1 MDTIRVLI
9 ADDHAIVRTGLAT
22 LLEAKGGIE
31 VVGEAETGDE
41 AVRRTLRLRPD
52 LVVMDLMMPETDGIE
67 ATRQIKAAAPE
78 TKVLILTTST
88 VSDDLSRALA
98 AGADGVVIK
107 SAATAELVTAI
118 RAVAAGQTAVSDEV
132 RELLS
137 DDPPVPELTPRQR
150 DILHSLVR
158 GLTNR
163 DIALELGISTD
174 VVKQHVMA
182 LLDKIG
188 AANRTEAVAIALRK
202 NLLKG

>member
-98 AGADGVVIK
+98 AGADGAVIK

-118 RAVAAGQTAVSDEV
+118 RAVAAGRTAVSDEV

-137 DDPPVPELTPRQR
+137 EDPPAPELTPRQR
-150 DILHSLVR
+150 DILRSLVR

-163 DIALELGISTD
+163 DIAIELGISTD
-174 VVKQHVMA
+174 VVKQHVMS
-182 LLDKIG
+182 LLEKIG

-202 NLLKG
+202 NLL

>member
-98 AGADGVVIK
+98 AGADGAVIK
-107 SAATAELVTAI
+107 SVATAELVTAI
-118 RAVAAGQTAVSDEV
+118 RAVAAGRTAVSDEV

-137 DDPPVPELTPRQR
+137 EDPPVPELTPRQR

>member
-98 AGADGVVIK
+98 AGADGAVIK

>member
-98 AGADGVVIK
+98 AGADGAVIK
-107 SAATAELVTAI
+107 SVATAELVTAI

-137 DDPPVPELTPRQR
+137 EDPPVPELTPRQR

>member
-67 ATRQIKAAAPE
+67 ATRQIKATAPE

-98 AGADGVVIK
+98 AGADGAVIK

-118 RAVAAGQTAVSDEV
+118 RAVAAGRTAVSDEV

-137 DDPPVPELTPRQR
+137 DDPPAPELTPRQR
-150 DILHSLVR
+150 DILRSLVR

-163 DIALELGISTD
+163 DIAIELGISTD
-174 VVKQHVMA
+174 VVKQHVMS
-182 LLDKIG
+182 LLEKIG

>member
-98 AGADGVVIK
+98 AGADGAVIK

-118 RAVAAGQTAVSDEV
+118 RAVAAGRTAVSDEV

-137 DDPPVPELTPRQR
+137 EDPPVPELTPRQR